1 MWHVTQDHKVRQ
13 TLRRLIEDAAVVAP
27 SIRHFDADRHYGRV
41 TDEGLDTAGQI
52 RFEVEADSAL
62 ASLARTGDARYQ
74 ALSQRYQDKKREA
87 LEFHSKSIWVRETQ
101 QFLKAALEILDT
113 DAANT
118 AQPSP
123 DEPDSGEAKPETAV
137 DPPEPAQLAVLSFL
151 WRASLDS
158 RALVDA
164 PSFLDD
170 HASWEADIGALEKQ
184 RYLAREGDSLRLTA
198 RGLCSLDDEGARDVV
213 LLGNRIHGVLYATY
227 KNPATRTR
235 SIPMEALARDVGVP
249 DDWFR
254 FALEHLRDVLTC
266 WCVTYTPVFTQPEA
280 VIQPGP
286 GVRKWRSVE
295 AVARQLQTFA
305 REYGVPARAV
315 PLDTDWISATGI
327 DRLESTSPSHS
338 GRESSKEAFSSNES
352 TADRWIRALKNNRI
366 IAALVVLGVIVI
378 GLGAVAGALKS
389 VRDWIPSPSGIA
401 KSIPCSK
408 LGRVSSEPSVPA
420 EDVNLAFI
428 NDSGNPVQVGWIDE
442 HAKARPDVGSKI
454 PSTKEWSATTS
465 KSHVWL
471 ISSKSGA
478 CVGIISAGSED
489 SIVKITNHGP
499 EIRLAP
505 VRETNSG
512 AAGAAPPPAPTTKW
526 KIRRVRPDSICEGR
540 WTIPATDS
548 IQFACPLTCW
558 DTKGIPFS
566 VPGNDSGRCTAA
578 KNGDQIT
585 IDYSRAGS
593 GSPTGDASCTF
604 VGTRANDQMQGDS
617 QCLPADAIEQQRPH
631 WSATIVP

>member
-1 MWHVTQDHKVRQ
+1 VTRDNKVRQ
-13 TLRRLIEDAAVVAP
+13 TLKRLIDEAAIVAP
-27 SIRHFDADRHYGRV
+27 SIRHFDVDRDYGRV
-41 TDEGLDTAGQI
+41 TDEDLDTAGQI
-52 RFEVEADSAL
+52 RFEVEADATLSTL
-62 ASLARTGDARYQ
+62 VQTGDARYQ

-101 QFLKAALEILDT
+101 QFLKAAFEILDT

-118 AQPSP
+118 PQPSP
-123 DEPDSGEAKPETAV
+123 DEPNSEQAERPTGI
-137 DPPEPAQLAVLSFL
+137 DPPPPAHLAVLAFL

-158 RALVDA
+158 RALIDA
-164 PSFLDD
+164 PLFLDD
-170 HASWEADIGALEKQ
+170 HANWEADVDALEKQ

-198 RGLCSLDDEGARDVV
+198 RGLCSLDDEGARDVL
-213 LLGNRIHGVLYATY
+213 LLGNRIHSVLHATD
-227 KNPATRTR
+227 KNPSTRGR
-235 SIPMEALARDVGVP
+235 SIPIEALARMVGAQ

-254 FALEHLRDVLTC
+254 FALEHLRDALTC
-266 WCVTYTPVFTQPEA
+266 WCVSYTPVFTQPEA
-280 VIQPGP
+280 VLQPGP

-305 REYGVPARAV
+305 REYGVPAPAV
-315 PLDTDWISATGI
+315 PPDTDWISATGI
-327 DRLESTSPSHS
+327 DRTDSTSPSQS
-338 GRESSKEAFSSNES
+338 GRQSSKEAFLSEKSES
-352 TADRWIRALKNNRI
+352 TADRWIRALKNNQV
-366 IAALVVLGVIVI
+366 IAALVVFAVIVI

-454 PSTKEWSATTS
+454 PSTQEWSATTS

-471 ISSKSGA
+471 ISSKPGA
-478 CVGIISAGSED
+478 CVGIISAGSAD

-505 VRETNSG
+505 VREANSG
-512 AAGAAPPPAPTTKW
+512 AAGPAPPPPPTTKW

-540 WTIPATDS
+540 WTIPATDG
-548 IQFACPLTCW
+548 IQFPCPLTCW
-558 DTKGIPFS
+558 DIKGVPFL
-566 VPGNDSGRCTAA
+566 VPGNDSARCTAA
-578 KNGDQIT
+578 KNGDQVT

-593 GSPTGDASCTF
+593 GSPAGDASCTF
-604 VGTRANDQMQGDS
+604 TGTRANDQIQGDS
-617 QCLPADAIEQQRPH
+617 QCLPADPIEQQLPH